1 MLNMVMMCNCGGME
15 WFGWADLGAFSC
27 GWWKNMLLDGGRICL
42 GLWKNMVWCDLGAFN
57 CCVVQW
63 KNMLLG
69 GGRIWSEIWGLSAVG
84 WWWKNMPLNGGRTC
98 IGWKKMLLV
107 VGEEAHFGYK
117 IVFNAKWWMLDQ
129 NMDTTFME
137 HQDSWNVSVK
147 PS

>member
-1 MLNMVMMCNCGGME
+1 MCNCGSME
-15 WFGWADLGAFSC
+15 WC
-27 GWWKNMLLDGGRICL
+27 GRAGVIWGLSAVDGGRTCF
-42 GLWKNMVWCDLGAFN
+42 WMVEEYALDCGRIWCDLGAFN
-57 CCVVQW
+57 CCVVEW

-69 GGRIWSEIWGLSAVG
+69 GGRIWSAVG
-84 WWWKNMPLNGGRTC
+84 WWKNMPLNGGRTC
-98 IGWKKMLLV
+98 IGWWKKMLLV
-107 VGEEAHFGYK
+107 VEEEAHFGYK

>member
-1 MLNMVMMCNCGGME
+1 MVE
-15 WFGWADLGAFSC
+15 EHAF
-27 GWWKNMLLDGGRICL
+27 GWWKNMPWIVEEYGVVFGGFQLLCGAMEEYVVGW
-42 GLWKNMVWCDLGAFN
+42 WKNMVWC
-57 CCVVQW
+57 
-63 KNMLLG
+63 
-69 GGRIWSEIWGLSAVG
+69 EIWGLSAVG